1 MSGDGV
7 LFLFL
12 FVHVL
17 CVLFLCAFL
26 LLVCCV
32 FVCISFSCVNLLL
45 TRLFFPFF
53 LWSLECGL
61 PFVTFIDHKW

>member
-1 MSGDGV
+1 MRCSFFFFFV
-7 LFLFL
+7 PFLCVFL
-12 FVHVL
+12 
-17 CVLFLCAFL
+17 VLFLCFFFCVHFL
-26 LLVCCV
+26 S
-32 FVCISFSCVNLLL
+32 CIYLLL